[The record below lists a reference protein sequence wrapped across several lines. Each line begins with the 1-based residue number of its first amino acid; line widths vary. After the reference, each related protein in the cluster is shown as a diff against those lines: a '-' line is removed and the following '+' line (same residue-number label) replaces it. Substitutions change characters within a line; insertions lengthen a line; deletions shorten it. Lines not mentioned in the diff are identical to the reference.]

1 MKRSFP
7 TPPVV
12 QPANRFGTGPALEIV
27 SHHDGLPSEAVGAEN
42 FRAGLRTVGPRP
54 VPTLRQIIEEH
65 GAQAWRTLR
74 LCGVPSADLP
84 DVCQEV
90 FLIVHR
96 KIAEFEGRSSL
107 RTWVYGICVK
117 VAADHRRRARFRH
130 ERIVAEPPELPV
142 FATQSDE
149 IDDARTVERLFA
161 ILDSLDQAKR
171 EVFVLYEIEQRS
183 MSEIAEA
190 LGCPLRTAYSRLE
203 AARDQ
208 IMRAWR
214 RDEIRWRNP

>member
-1 MKRSFP
+1 
-7 TPPVV
+7 VE
-12 QPANRFGTGPALEIV
+12 PANRYGARQALEIV
-27 SHHDGLPSEAVGAEN
+27 SHHDGLQLEAAGAEG
-42 FRAGLRTVGPRP
+42 FAEGRRAVSPHP
-54 VPTLRQIIEEH
+54 IPTLREIIQEH

-74 LCGVPSADLP
+74 CCGVPSADLP

-142 FATQSDE
+142 FATQSDD
-149 IDDARTVERLFA
+149 IDDARTVERLFT
-161 ILDSLDQAKR
+161 ILDGLDQAKR
-171 EVFVLYEIEQRS
+171 DVFVLYEIEQRS

-190 LGCPLRTAYSRLE
+190 LGCPLRTAYSRLK